1 MNDSKRLDAIQILR
15 AIAFIAIFL
24 SHVDVIGSGMFG
36 VSVFLILSGFCMTY
50 SYFNREILQITG
62 IKENI
67 SFAWNRVKKLYPLH
81 FLTLIAVAAVMRLGL
96 MNSDLPKQET
106 LYYFI
111 MNAVLLQC
119 LIPWRDG
126 YFSFNAVSWYL
137 SVYMICC
144 FFFPWILNKL
154 RKSQYVKVI
163 QIAIVTIVVQVG
175 ISLILYL
182 MNLASMVDD
191 DIIKWVTYISPFY
204 RLGDIIVGAVFGW
217 MYVKETILKN
227 RLSCYHASAVVALM
241 AILGIQLFLYKQ
253 CDIPKAFVF
262 DLYWLPVSLAFV
274 CVFAWW
280 GDIRKN
286 LLTKSL
292 MYIGNISGYAF
303 LIHQIMI
310 KFVQLFSANKTIVTV
325 VAFLGT
331 IICTEMFIWMER
343 TCKSLFCR
351 RYRG

>member
-67 SFAWNRVKKLYPLH
+67 LFAWNRVKKLYPLH

-106 LYYFI
+106 LYFI

-154 RKSQYVKVI
+154 RKS
-163 QIAIVTIVVQVG
+163 
-175 ISLILYL
+175 
-182 MNLASMVDD
+182 
-191 DIIKWVTYISPFY
+191 
-204 RLGDIIVGAVFGW
+204 
-217 MYVKETILKN
+217 
-227 RLSCYHASAVVALM
+227 
-241 AILGIQLFLYKQ
+241 ILGIQLFLYKQ

-351 RYRG
+351 QYRG